1 MTRLILDAVNV
12 GLGAGARKI
21 VLSSPVLRVAPDGR
35 RVVTTSEVAVK
46 LTDAPVSV
54 EVVPGALRVQF
65 GYLRG
70 ADRVD
75 VVVPDVPE
83 VALSE
88 LVATAQVA
96 TQPSAV
102 EALLSALESRLDAA
116 APDGELVAQVAAL
129 ADRVEALGEPDPT
142 VVGRLAALE
151 ARVEGAPLE
160 ALDALEQRI
169 QALEEA
175 PGVDLAPLEGR
186 VTSLENTPGV
196 DLTPLEQR
204 VQVLEETPG
213 VDLTP
218 LENRVEVL
226 EQATP
231 VSLEPLEGRLTTL
244 EKLEETLGFE
254 RESVAEALGSFVPPA
269 YLYEWGTAPGFPSK
283 TSLYQYLA
291 LAVGSIA
298 APDSSKEFRIDIGAW
313 MESTGYFKEVQN
325 AFLVRKGLACALT
338 IDSCVILA
346 PPPEDG
352 LISLNEKAALAAMG
366 GENPPQE
373 LLDEDALLVSCISA
387 LTYTS
392 PVPTHKA
399 GMMVVSNFEA
409 GGLGAGLRWWGYPTD
424 GVTPVTVQETW
435 TAWMPMPMIEVWPP
449 ESVTPLDS
457 PLFTG

>member
-1 MTRLILDAVNV
+1 MTKLILDAVNV

-46 LTDAPVSV
+46 LTDTPVSV

-70 ADRVD
+70 ADRID
-75 VVVPDVPE
+75 VVVPDVAE
-83 VALSE
+83 VRLSE

-102 EALLSALESRLDAA
+102 EALLSALESRLGQQ
-116 APDGELVAQVAAL
+116 APNGELVAQVAAL
-129 ADRVEALGEPDPT
+129 ADRVDALGEPDPT
-142 VVGRLAALE
+142 IVGRLAALE

-160 ALDALEQRI
+160 ALDALEQRV
-169 QALEEA
+169 QALEET
-175 PGVDLAPLEGR
+175 PSVDLTPLEGR
-186 VTSLENTPGV
+186 VTTLENTPGV
-196 DLTPLEQR
+196 DLTPLE
-204 VQVLEETPG
+204 
-213 VDLTP
+213 D
-218 LENRVEVL
+218 RVEVL

-283 TSLYQYLA
+283 TWLYQYLA

-298 APDSSKEFRIDIGAW
+298 APAMEFRIDIGAW
-313 MESTGYFKEVQN
+313 MESTGYFKDVQN

-366 GENPPQE
+366 GETPPQE

-387 LTYTS
+387 LTYAS
-392 PVPTHKA
+392 PVPTHTA
-399 GMMVVSNFEA
+399 GMMVVSNYEA
-409 GGLGAGLRWWGYPTD
+409 GGWGAGLRWWGYPTD

-435 TAWMPMPMIEVWPP
+435 PAWMPMPMIEVWPP